1 MLKLAATVHGVGLC
15 SDGASPRL
23 AAEVAAVISLL
34 RAYIDEFD
42 DYTNPSCKAFGL
54 SGLIG
59 PVHEWH
65 KLQCKW
71 EDALE
76 CCRVEHFHATDLQ
89 ALEGEYKGW
98 TVSQRERL
106 VSLLVRVVQEQLPN
120 FRLLGSANAMSSYRY
135 LPEYRRR
142 HLKNPYFLGAVSV
155 MSDGA
160 RFAHYD
166 FGDKPVEF
174 VFDQKTKHKQWID
187 QAYDDV
193 LKTRWGYLCAAKS
206 MANHRQVSPVQVA
219 DLLTYESEKYIG
231 SRMANPEATDV
242 ADLRWPME
250 QLKELFY
257 GGDTT
262 WYNWHGLML
271 VTDFWGNY
279 QLLCKFLKVDTKE
292 THDERRQRFQA
303 SLDRPL

>member
-1 MLKLAATVHGVGLC
+1 M
-15 SDGASPRL
+15 
-23 AAEVAAVISLL
+23 ISLL

-42 DYTNPSCKAFGL
+42 DYTNIACKAFGL

-76 CCRVEHFHATDLQ
+76 CCGVKHFHATDLQ

-98 TVSQRERL
+98 TASQRDRL
-106 VSLLVRVVQEQLPN
+106 VSLLVRTVQEQLPN

-166 FGDKPVEF
+166 FADKPVEF
-174 VFDQKTKHKQWID
+174 IFDQKSKQVGMLND
-187 QAYDDV
+187 AYGDV
-193 LKTRWGYLCAAKS
+193 LKTKWGHLCAGVS
-206 MANHRQVSPVQVA
+206 RANHKLVTPVQIA
-219 DLLTYESEKYIG
+219 DLTAYESKKYIE

-250 QLKELFY
+250 QLRELFY

-279 QLLCKFLKVDTKE
+279 HRLCKFLNVDTNE
-292 THDERRQRFQA
+292 TQDERRRRFQA
-303 SLDRPL
+303 TRSRLP